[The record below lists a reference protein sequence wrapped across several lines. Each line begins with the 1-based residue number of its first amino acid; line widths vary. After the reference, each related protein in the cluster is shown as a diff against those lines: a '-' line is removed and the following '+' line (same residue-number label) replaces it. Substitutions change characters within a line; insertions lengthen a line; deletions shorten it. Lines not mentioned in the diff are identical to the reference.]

1 MELRWYKWAVVVML
15 WFTCF
20 FNYADRQSIFS
31 VFKLLEE
38 EMGLTSIQL
47 GWIAAAFMWVY
58 AATGWFAGMIGDRF
72 CRKTVILS
80 GFLFWSVI
88 TLLFAFSTEYWHL
101 LVLRAVEGFGE
112 AFYFPAAM
120 SMISSYH
127 TKETR
132 SRAMGIHQS
141 SVYAG
146 TVAGGWLG
154 GWMGM
159 HYGWRSSFYVLG
171 ISGIFLVFLLFFLQ
185 KEPPRGTIGE
195 KTNDD
200 PAGKGPESAAAMFK
214 NMLFLYKI
222 PMVVVLT
229 AVFIGANFVATIFLV
244 WTPKFLVDKFNMSL
258 SMAGFSATAY
268 LQVGSVLGVL
278 AGGYLADRWVR
289 RHRGGRMLTQSIG
302 LLAGVPFIFAVGWTL
317 HIYVLIPAMFCF
329 GIFKGIY
336 DANIWASLHDVTP
349 VERRSSAVGIMNSLS
364 WFGGAMAQV
373 IIARASMQYGMS
385 ACLSATSMIY
395 LFFGLLLVWGVL
407 RYMKGRPVAAIG
419 Q

>member
-1 MELRWYKWAVVVML
+1 ML

-80 GFLFWSVI
+80 GFLFWSGI

-171 ISGIFLVFLLFFLQ
+171 ISGIFLVFL
-185 KEPPRGTIGE
+185 
-195 KTNDD
+195 
-200 PAGKGPESAAAMFK
+200 
-214 NMLFLYKI
+214 
-222 PMVVVLT
+222 
-229 AVFIGANFVATIFLV
+229 
-244 WTPKFLVDKFNMSL
+244 
-258 SMAGFSATAY
+258 
-268 LQVGSVLGVL
+268 
-278 AGGYLADRWVR
+278 
-289 RHRGGRMLTQSIG
+289 
-302 LLAGVPFIFAVGWTL
+302 
-317 HIYVLIPAMFCF
+317 
-329 GIFKGIY
+329 
-336 DANIWASLHDVTP
+336 
-349 VERRSSAVGIMNSLS
+349 
-364 WFGGAMAQV
+364 
-373 IIARASMQYGMS
+373 
-385 ACLSATSMIY
+385 
-395 LFFGLLLVWGVL
+395 
-407 RYMKGRPVAAIG
+407 
-419 Q
+419 